1 MIAVAAAII
10 YFCLQIVDVLQKK
23 CRGSEALNSPLF
35 ITAMINRLVS
45 LGPLQ
50 IILLDIKPDVVMICG
65 RVKLESLGRQAGD
78 SSPLSATQRSGAGER
93 ANARGRDISISI
105 HLRADGGS
113 IHERSTLLSGSF
125 EAEMR

>member
-10 YFCLQIVDVLQKK
+10 YFCLQVVDVLQEK

-35 ITAMINRLVS
+35 ITAISNRLVS

-93 ANARGRDISISI
+93 ANAEDEIS
-105 HLRADGGS
+105 AFQ
-113 IHERSTLLSGSF
+113 STFVLTEDPF
-125 EAEMR
+125 MNEAHCDQGP